1 MGAILGLTLGA
12 GVYCVW
18 WSFWPRAPRPQR
30 RAGGWAATTRDALI
44 AAGLPRVTVGG
55 LGAAGFGIGLVT
67 WIVASGLTRSPVIGL
82 CLAAMAARGPFALV
96 HSRARKR
103 GGHLRDAWPEAVDNL
118 ASGIRAGLSLP
129 EALAKLGDRGPE
141 RLRPAFSS
149 FAQDFRAT
157 GRFEDCLDALK
168 ARLADPVADR
178 IVESLR
184 VTREVGGSDLGRVL
198 RTLSAFLREDAHT
211 RGELEARQ
219 SWTVNAAR
227 LAVVAPWVVL
237 VLLSTRAEAAAAY
250 NSPAGVTVLAFG
262 GLSTVFAY
270 RLMVRVGRLPV
281 EVRVMR

>member
-1 MGAILGLTLGA
+1 MLGLTLGV
-12 GVYCVW
+12 GLHLVW
-18 WSFWPRAPRPQR
+18 WSFWPAAPRGIDRPD
-30 RAGGWAATTRDALI
+30 GWRERLRDALI

-55 LGAAGFGIGLVT
+55 LSAASVGFALVT
-67 WIVASGLTRSPVIGL
+67 WIIASGTTRSPVIGL
-82 CLAAMAARGPFALV
+82 CLAVMAGRSPISWVRA
-96 HSRARKR
+96 RARKR
-103 GGHLRDAWPEAVDNL
+103 NGYLRDAWPEAVDNL

-129 EALAKLGDRGPE
+129 EALSKLGDRGPE
-141 RLRPAFSS
+141 QLRPAFSA
-149 FAQDFRAT
+149 FGQDFRAT

-168 ARLADPVADR
+168 ARLADPVGDR

-227 LAVVAPWVVL
+227 LAVVAPWAVL
-237 VLLSTRAEAAAAY
+237 VVLSTRAEAAAAY
-250 NSPAGVTVLAFG
+250 NTPAGVTVLAVG
-262 GLSTVFAY
+262 ALSTVFAY
-270 RLMVRVGRLPV
+270 RLMVKVGRLPV

>member
-1 MGAILGLTLGA
+1 MILGLTLGT

-18 WSFWPRAPRPQR
+18 WSFWPTATSRRRP
-30 RAGGWAATTRDALI
+30 GEGWLANTRDALV
-44 AAGLPRVTVGG
+44 AAGLPRVSVGA
-55 LGAAGFGIGLVT
+55 LVAAGCSLGLVT
-67 WIVASGLTRSPVIGL
+67 WIVASGVTRSPIVGL
-82 CLAAMAARGPFALV
+82 CLAAMATRGPFAWV
-96 HSRARKR
+96 NARALKR
-103 GGHLRDAWPEAVDNL
+103 GGRLREAWPVAVDNL
-118 ASGIRAGLSLP
+118 ASAIRAGLSLP

-141 RLRPAFSS
+141 QLRPAFAA

-237 VLLSTRAEAAAAY
+237 VLLSSRAEAAAAY
-250 NSPAGVTVLAFG
+250 NSPAGVTVLAAG
-262 GLSTVFAY
+262 GLSTAFAY
-270 RLMVRVGRLPV
+270 RVMVRVGRLPV
-281 EVRVMR
+281 ETRVMR

>member
-1 MGAILGLTLGA
+1 MA
-12 GVYCVW
+12 G
-18 WSFWPRAPRPQR
+18 RAPLS
-30 RAGGWAATTRDALI
+30 W
-44 AAGLPRVTVGG
+44 
-55 LGAAGFGIGLVT
+55 
-67 WIVASGLTRSPVIGL
+67 
-82 CLAAMAARGPFALV
+82 V
-96 HSRARKR
+96 HARARKR
-103 GGHLRDAWPEAVDNL
+103 GGYLRDAWPEAVDNL

-141 RLRPAFSS
+141 QLRPAFAA
-149 FAQDFRAT
+149 FGQDFRAT

-168 ARLADPVADR
+168 ARLADPVGDR

-227 LAVVAPWVVL
+227 LAVVAPWAVL

-250 NSPAGVTVLAFG
+250 NTPAGVTVLAVG
-262 GLSTVFAY
+262 ALSTVFAY